1 MKIEI
6 FTLKINIF
14 GRIYIKDIEIS
25 HKNSTKKQK
34 G

>member
-25 HKNSTKKQK
+25 HKISKKYMH
-34 G
+34 